1 MTRTLKDILDERAAS
16 LVGRDRELTELL
28 RLVDDDR
35 PLVAMVHGIA
45 GVGKSTLLR
54 AAAAR
59 ARAKHATVMQLEGGS
74 IEPTPQGFLS
84 ALGGLLGCPAATAD
98 DAGRLL
104 ATRGSRTVLVV
115 DTLDRLRLLD
125 DWLRQSLVPAL
136 PDNVR
141 LLLAGRDPLSPA
153 WASALGELLSFIR
166 LENLA
171 VGDAR
176 QLLRLAGVAERD
188 VDRLNRFAHG
198 HPLTLRLAASALAT
212 RPEMSIDQV
221 AVPSVMAELT
231 RVYLDGLE
239 PETRRA
245 LDAAAVVRRSTRSLL
260 AAMLETDGEEA
271 WRRLDG
277 LPFAEV
283 GPDGLVLHDTLRE
296 AIDATLRA
304 ADPTRRRRL
313 RMAAF
318 RQLQSEV
325 RDATPA
331 ELWRY
336 TSDLLFLADN
346 PLIRDGFFPTGGPAF
361 SIEAAVE
368 VDRSAIIAIAERH
381 EGGSPAAT
389 IDAWWEAVPQ
399 GFRVA
404 RDRTGAVTAFQL
416 LCDSRAVG
424 SNVVARDPV
433 ASRWRLDLRRRPLP
447 PDARVLFVRH
457 MLTRDGGEELSPAQ
471 AALWLDAKRMYLE
484 LRPSLQR
491 TYTAVH
497 RLDLLGSLLEP
508 LGFAELPGPPPEL
521 DGTTYHVMA
530 LDFGAG
536 SVDGWLAR
544 LVAAELGLEGGPRL
558 DPERRELGLN
568 GRRVAL
574 TQLEYDLLS
583 HLHERAG
590 RPVPRVELLAEVWGH
605 QWPGDGNV
613 IEVAVSAL
621 RRKLGDHAGLIQT
634 VRGIGYRWSE
644 P

>member
-16 LVGRDRELTELL
+16 PVGRERELTELL

-54 AAAAR
+54 AVAAR
-59 ARAKHATVMQLEGGS
+59 ARSRGATVVQLEGGS
-74 IEPTPQGFLS
+74 VEPTPPGFLS
-84 ALGGLLGCPAATAD
+84 ALGGLLGSPSATAE

-104 ATRGSRTVLVV
+104 ATRDSRTVLVV
-115 DTLDRLRLLD
+115 DTLERLRLLD
-125 DWLRQSLVPAL
+125 DWLRQSLLPAL
-136 PDNVR
+136 PDNAR

-153 WASALGELLSFIR
+153 WASALGELLSSIP
-166 LENLA
+166 LQNLA
-171 VGDAR
+171 VDDAR
-176 QLLRLAGVAERD
+176 RLLRLAGVAERNL
-188 VDRLNRFAHG
+188 DRLNRLAHG
-198 HPLTLRLAASALAT
+198 HPLSLRLGASALAT
-212 RPEMSIDQV
+212 RPEMSIDEI
-221 AVPSVMAELT
+221 AVPTVIGELT

-260 AAMLETDGEEA
+260 AAMLESDGEEA

-283 GPDGLVLHDTLRE
+283 GPDGLVLHDTVRE
-296 AIDATLRA
+296 AVDATLRA
-304 ADPTRRRRL
+304 ADPSRRRRL

-318 RQLQSEV
+318 RQLQTEV

-346 PLIRDGFFPTGGPAF
+346 PLIRDGFFPTGGPVF

-368 VDRSAIIAIAERH
+368 ADRPAITAIAERH
-381 EGGSPAAT
+381 QGGSPPAT

-404 RDRTGAVTAFQL
+404 RDRTGAVAAFQL
-416 LCDSRAVG
+416 LCESRAVG

-433 ASRWRLDLRRRPLP
+433 ASRWRQDLRRRPLP
-447 PDARVLFVRH
+447 PDGRVLFVRH

-471 AALWLDAKRMYLE
+471 AALWLDAKRMYME
-484 LRPSLQR
+484 LRPGLLR
-491 TYTAVH
+491 VYTAVH
-497 RLDLLGSLLEP
+497 RRELLGPLLEP
-508 LGFAELPGPPPEL
+508 LGFAELPGPPPQL
-521 DGTTYHVMA
+521 DGTHYHVMA
-530 LDFGAG
+530 LDFRPG

-544 LVAAELGLEGGPRL
+544 LVAAELGVDVGLQL

-590 RPVPRVELLAEVWGH
+590 RPVPRAELLAKVWGH
-605 QWPGDGNV
+605 QWQGDGNV

-621 RRKLGDHAGLIQT
+621 RRKLGEDAGLVQT
-634 VRGIGYRWSE
+634 VRGIGYRWNE